1 MTSEALVGRVGKV
14 VSAIRGGECAGEV
27 RVLVQGMPHYYLAYA
42 KAPLPAGA
50 EVLVI
55 NNRGARQIDV
65 EPWPTVPPG
74 SIGPPGSTALPD
86 EIARGFFEEG
96 L

>member
-1 MTSEALVGRVGKV
+1 MASRKLIGRVGTV
-14 VSAIRGGECAGEV
+14 ITAIRGGERAGEV
-27 RVLVQGMPHYYLAYA
+27 RLLVDGIAHYYLAYA
-42 KAPLPAGA
+42 AEPLPTGT

-74 SIGPPGSTALPD
+74 SAVPPGSTAPSD
-86 EIARGFFEEG
+86 GTARGFFEEG
-96 L
+96 Q